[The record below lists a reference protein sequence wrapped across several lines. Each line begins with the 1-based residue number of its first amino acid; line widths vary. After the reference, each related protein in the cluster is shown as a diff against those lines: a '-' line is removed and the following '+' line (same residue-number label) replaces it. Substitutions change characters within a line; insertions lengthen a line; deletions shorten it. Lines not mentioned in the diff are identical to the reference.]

1 RRARRAERLADRPL
15 RRVQRAGAQVR
26 AAFPQGP
33 LAPGCARVW
42 KEPHRQG
49 DRVAVGAAFV
59 APRSGADF
67 FQLDRLLRGKSETR
81 DPRGGERF
89 AGDPVD
95 RRDRERPGRQLG
107 LGGHRQ
113 RRICSGFWLL
123 ADLAAGEDRAGGG
136 VSHLLDH
143 GRGDFPGAR
152 VVEEPDPAGLGGA
165 AAGGGAF
172 VTGRLTRFLNLERP
186 RTAEQTPPHGVATKA
201 RFEGAEPEIG
211 LEFDMGEQPFLRCP
225 ACEADNGKHAE
236 KCFNCGRPL
245 QTEDVRAWN
254 AVFWQARQAQKAVQM
269 LPAPPPLNEETRK
282 LAELLA
288 LQVAEREK
296 VRMWWCKD
304 EQPYDSTPAAFRL
317 LGLIKDA
324 NTRFM

>member
-1 RRARRAERLADRPL
+1 M
-15 RRVQRAGAQVR
+15 
-26 AAFPQGP
+26 
-33 LAPGCARVW
+33 
-42 KEPHRQG
+42 
-49 DRVAVGAAFV
+49 
-59 APRSGADF
+59 
-67 FQLDRLLRGKSETR
+67 
-81 DPRGGERF
+81 
-89 AGDPVD
+89 
-95 RRDRERPGRQLG
+95 
-107 LGGHRQ
+107 
-113 RRICSGFWLL
+113 
-123 ADLAAGEDRAGGG
+123 
-136 VSHLLDH
+136 
-143 GRGDFPGAR
+143 
-152 VVEEPDPAGLGGA
+152 
-165 AAGGGAF
+165 
-172 VTGRLTRFLNLERP
+172 TGRLTRFLNLERP

-269 LPAPPPLNEETRK
+269 SPAPPLLNEETRK

-296 VRMWWCKD
+296 ARMWWWKD

-324 NTRFM
+324 NTRFMVAVCAVVTFLGSGALALSAKGHPRLQIVCTVVAMSILVLFVPNSRRRSRWWDWD